1 MRSLERCK
9 AVEVGFRVGLEALL
23 HKHEETSLTG
33 KTLEF
38 CGYLRAFNHADN
50 PRAAQTVFFLL
61 YAI

>member
-1 MRSLERCK
+1 M

-38 CGYLRAFNHADN
+38 CGYLRAFNHADS